1 MDDDYFLLASGN
13 INISAISNINT
24 NFTSKHN
31 ITTNTPHT
39 ENDYDTS
46 NKKQIKPLIKKHNR
60 KLISLLKQ
68 YIIKQTTNN
77 KIIDELFYKLFVEI
91 ENK

>member
-13 INISAISNINT
+13 INISTISNINST
-24 NFTSKHN
+24 AKQ
-31 ITTNTPHT
+31 T
-39 ENDYDTS
+39 ERKPDTS
-46 NKKQIKPLIKKHNR
+46 NKKTIKPLIKKHNR

-77 KIIDELFYKLFVEI
+77 EVIDELFYKLFVEI

>member
-13 INISAISNINT
+13 INISSISNNT
-24 NFTSKHN
+24 NSIAKQ
-31 ITTNTPHT
+31 T
-39 ENDYDTS
+39 ERKTDTS
-46 NKKQIKPLIKKHNR
+46 NKKTIKPLIKKHNR

-77 KIIDELFYKLFVEI
+77 EVIDELFYKLFVEI